1 MLNGFLTGLAGPLH
15 RGYNTYY
22 GSQRVIN
29 YGRYRRV
36 VEGFVPKNT
45 GSTLQWK
52 KLQYNPV
59 LPILNINAEFLAGK
73 PIRLQVDGDERLT
86 NEANGIWDRAGGA
99 YAFMENV
106 TLGMKYGDSVLIP
119 YYDER
124 RKKWTI
130 KWVDPSIA
138 FPVFDPNDYDK
149 IMKIDFVWADHNSVG
164 DLTAWFREEWAN
176 GVITRYNGGEVVG
189 TRIGTYDENIFNGC
203 PIAWIKP
210 EGEKG
215 RPFGIS
221 LVDPLVE
228 LVEKYD
234 HLMQKQDQMIDYYAN
249 PNLAFKGVKKTD
261 NVDTGMRKVYFL
273 PSDGD
278 VKFIE
283 WSGSPPGVEEH
294 IRRIKDMMSE
304 VSSTPA
310 IAFSNFEFKF
320 ADVSGVAL
328 KVLFGPLLLKTDKA
342 RLSWGK
348 GITRAVRMA
357 LYYET
362 GQLVEEDQITILW
375 QNPLPNNTKEDWEI
389 ATIKNMLG
397 VSWDQIQRE
406 QGYTQDQIEQMI
418 ITYKEQKEREAEYAG
433 MLAEETAKSQPA
445 MPGKLPSVKEKVD
458 QIGEVTPGKI
468 LEDPAN

>member
-29 YGRYRRV
+29 YGRYHRV
-36 VEGFVPKNT
+36 VDGFVPKNT

-52 KLQYNPV
+52 KLKYNPV

-86 NEANGIWDRAGGA
+86 KEANDIWDRSGGA

-106 TLGMKYGDSVLIP
+106 TLGLMYGDSVLIP
-119 YYDER
+119 YFDKR
-124 RKKWTI
+124 RGCWTI

-138 FPVFDPNDYDK
+138 FPVFDPNDYDR
-149 IMKIDFVWADHNSVG
+149 ILKIDFVWADSTETG
-164 DLTAWFREEWAN
+164 EIKDWFREEWAN
-176 GVITRYNGGEVVG
+176 GVITRYHKGGDVAEV
-189 TRIGTYDENIFNGC
+189 IGSYDQEIFDGC

-210 EGEKG
+210 EGRKG
-215 RPFGIS
+215 KPFGQS
-221 LVDPLVE
+221 LVEPLVE
-228 LVEKYD
+228 LVEGYD

-273 PSDGD
+273 PADGD

-283 WSGSPPGVEEH
+283 WSGAPPGVEEH

-342 RLSWGK
+342 RLAWGK

-389 ATIKNMLG
+389 ATIKNLLA
-397 VSWDQIQRE
+397 VPWDQIHRE
-406 QGYTQDQIEQMI
+406 QGYTQDQIEQMAKK
-418 ITYKEQKEREAEYAG
+418 YREQKELEAEFAG
-433 MLAEETAKSQPA
+433 MLAEETGKNQPTN
-445 MPGKLPSVKEKVD
+445 PDGKPSVKEEVD
-458 QIGEVTPGKI
+458 QKGDVTPGKI
-468 LEDPAN
+468 LADPAT